1 MSANTQAAPVAAED
15 IFSRDAAR
23 RYEAF
28 SQLRGQ
34 CPVHDLAS
42 GDRVAV
48 SHQATADGVRN
59 VESFAGTFSD
69 SGALADEDI
78 VLAGIP
84 EPRHSEVRR
93 VFLSALTEVARH
105 EPFIRALAEQFADE
119 TVETAIRTG
128 EAELMQGLARRLPS
142 AVIAYLLGMPMGDVD
157 RFAQWTDELLDRQ
170 GSGTRANTALVDL
183 HDEFAAYIRGHIID
197 RQTRA
202 EPPDDIITRFTQ
214 AEIAGERLS
223 VRAIQTQMMFFI
235 VAGNGTTRDLIGNL
249 LLRLAADGAL
259 LQRVQNDRDLIP
271 QVVEEVLR
279 LDSPVQ
285 ILARNCR
292 EAIALDGIPVQ
303 PGERVLLSI
312 ASANRDESVWP
323 DAGQLIPGRDRGR
336 AHLAFGAGP
345 HICPAAALARMEAI
359 LALNALLDRTGG
371 MAFAPGYALDL
382 NPVVWANGPQ
392 TLRVTLTPKG
402 V

>member
-1 MSANTQAAPVAAED
+1 M
-15 IFSRDAAR
+15 R
-23 RYEAF
+23 
-28 SQLRGQ
+28 
-34 CPVHDLAS
+34 
-42 GDRVAV
+42 
-48 SHQATADGVRN
+48 
-59 VESFAGTFSD
+59 
-69 SGALADEDI
+69 
-78 VLAGIP
+78 
-84 EPRHSEVRR
+84 PR
-93 VFLSALTEVARH
+93 
-105 EPFIRALAEQFADE
+105 IRE
-119 TVETAIRTG
+119 T
-128 EAELMQGLARRLPS
+128 S
-142 AVIAYLLGMPMGDVD
+142 
-157 RFAQWTDELLDRQ
+157 
-170 GSGTRANTALVDL
+170 
-183 HDEFAAYIRGHIID
+183 
-197 RQTRA
+197 
-202 EPPDDIITRFTQ
+202 
-214 AEIAGERLS
+214 
-223 VRAIQTQMMFFI
+223 
-235 VAGNGTTRDLIGNL
+235 
-249 LLRLAADGAL
+249 ADGAL